1 MKRRW
6 LCALLAAVL
15 IVSTLSGLSLR
26 TGAVETMTTSQQ
38 MIDVIKDLRRI
49 GVLPVL
55 AHPLQELTE
64 PELIA
69 DGKGNKA
76 QGCLGNHTQALNLLQ
91 RIKS

>member
-38 MIDVIKDLRRI
+38 MIDVLMSQENIVDL
-49 GVLPVL
+49 
-55 AHPLQELTE
+55 
-64 PELIA
+64 
-69 DGKGNKA
+69 
-76 QGCLGNHTQALNLLQ
+76 TQTDAGIL
-91 RIKS
+91 